1 MHGEDRYLKFLK
13 LLQFPDAEKERPYLV
28 RACVRFGVTEEILGR
43 CCEEHL
49 PKYFHMELSG
59 VRALLRLYV
68 REWIGYEHLWEEPCI
83 KIYYNVPGTNT
94 GMYWLRDSL
103 REAGLHAEVCTPD
116 LVVMVVLYGIIGL
129 EEKLAVSNGCRHCGV
144 NLTRGLLSE
153 KQMVPRPDIRWSY
166 GLLCNEA
173 PKQDVMLEDDE
184 PETMHILVHKPT
196 KSGCQRE
203 YLRRQI
209 EHGLV
214 QVRERYPMGENEALY
229 KKLKMK
235 RFMLAMRREQIL
247 RFLNRTAK
255 FVIGNEEVG
264 LIETLLLASF
274 RTDMDEIAKLL
285 ADLLREMQER
295 VTAGKAC
302 RSVKYRYAV
311 YYTPVCNPQ
320 YSKIMEDYGIGLLNH
335 TAFASTAVAIQGK
348 DALED
353 MAIECTG
360 MLIGKDLMEEAEK
373 ICEIIQKNRLDGLV
387 LGMFPFDRWMGA
399 LQNLLQKIVEERTG
413 KHVLM
418 YETDF
423 WNQEVFTG
431 DRMESV
437 VETLVLSR
445 EAGK

>member
-1 MHGEDRYLKFLK
+1 MDAKDRYLEFLN
-13 LLQFPDAEKERPYLV
+13 LLQFSDAEKERPYLV
-28 RACVRFGVTEEILGR
+28 RACSRFGVTREDLQR
-43 CCEEHL
+43 CCKEHL
-49 PKYFHMELSG
+49 PKYFHMELAG

-68 REWIGYEHLWEEPCI
+68 KEWIGYEHLWEEPCI
-83 KIYYNVPGTNT
+83 KIYYNVPGTST

-103 REAGLHAEVCTPD
+103 REAGWQAEVCTPD

-144 NLTRGLLSE
+144 NLMRGLLGE
-153 KQMVPRPDIRWSY
+153 KRLVPCPDIRWSY

-173 PKQDVMLEDDE
+173 PKQDLMLEDEE

-196 KSGCQRE
+196 KTGCQKE
-203 YLRRQI
+203 HLRQQM
-209 EHGLV
+209 EHGFARI
-214 QVRERYPMGENEALY
+214 REQYQIAENETLY
-229 KKLKMK
+229 RNVKKK

-247 RFLNRTAK
+247 RFLNRTAE

-274 RTDMDEIAKLL
+274 RTDMDEIADLLAKLL
-285 ADLLREMQER
+285 KEMQER
-295 VTAGKAC
+295 VSGQVH
-302 RSVKYRYAV
+302 RPMKYRYAV
-311 YYTPVCNPQ
+311 YYTPVCNPE
-320 YSKIMEDYGIGLLNH
+320 YAKIMENYGIGLLNH
-335 TAFASTAVAIQGK
+335 TAFASTAVAFRGK

-353 MAIECTG
+353 MVIECMG
-360 MLIGKDLMEEAEK
+360 MLIGKDLMEEAEH
-373 ICEIIQKNRLDGLV
+373 ICAIIEKNHLDGLV

-399 LQNLLQKIVEERTG
+399 LQNLLQKVVEERTG
-413 KHVLM
+413 KRVLM

-423 WNQEVFTG
+423 WNQEVFIG

-445 EAGK
+445 ES